1 LVSKASRMAE
11 SAVMQTLMIF
21 LLIIGLYAACRV
33 VLDLMRDD
41 IWKDE

>member
-1 LVSKASRMAE
+1 MTWLMSILLSVS
-11 SAVMQTLMIF
+11 F
-21 LLIIGLYAACRV
+21 YAACRV